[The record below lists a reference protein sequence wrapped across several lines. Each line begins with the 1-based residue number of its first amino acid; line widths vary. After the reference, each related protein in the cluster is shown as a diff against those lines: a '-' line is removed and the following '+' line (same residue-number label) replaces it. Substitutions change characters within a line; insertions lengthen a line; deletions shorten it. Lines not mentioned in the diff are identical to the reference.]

1 LFTGGQ
7 NDGESVFGEKQY
19 DGALMLNL
27 KEIFSGKKSL
37 VGLDIGSSS
46 LKLAEI
52 ISTSRGYILNRFLQ
66 VPLPKGIISDGVL
79 ADSNALS
86 LKIKELF
93 RHSGCRSKGIVTS
106 LAGNS
111 VIIKKVTLE
120 QMNENELR
128 DLIHDEAGKYLPF
141 ENMDDVNYDFQILG
155 DNSYNPN
162 QMDIIIVAAKKDV
175 VNSYLEAVTAAGL
188 NVMIMDVAPFVLE
201 SMYEANYEFDNEE
214 MAVIINI
221 GASTTGI
228 NVLKGG
234 TSIFTRDFTL
244 AGNSITESLQEKYKV
259 TFEEAEKLKIEGIP
273 DGSDGDNLDLKNSI
287 LDFAQPLC
295 MEIERSID
303 YFRSTYG
310 GEYIKQV
317 LLSGGSANIYNLAK
331 NLSEKLNV
339 KTELINPFLK
349 ISYNKRHI
357 DVKNLESI
365 KPIAATA
372 IGLGLRKMGDK
383 K

>member
-1 LFTGGQ
+1 
-7 NDGESVFGEKQY
+7 
-19 DGALMLNL
+19 MLNL
-27 KEIFSGKKSL
+27 KEIFSGKKKL

-52 ISTSRGYILNRFLQ
+52 ISSSRGYVLNRFLQ
-66 VPLPKGIISDGVL
+66 TPLPRGVITDGVL
-79 ADSNALS
+79 ADPSALT

-93 RHSGCRSKGIVTS
+93 RNSGCGRKGIVTS

-111 VIIKKVTLE
+111 VIIKKVTLDQISE
-120 QMNENELR
+120 AELR

-141 ENMDDVNYDFQILG
+141 DNMDDVNYDFQILG

-162 QMDIIIVAAKKDV
+162 QMDIIIVAAKKDM
-175 VNSYLEAVTAAGL
+175 VNSYLEAITAAGL

-201 SMYEANYEFDNEE
+201 SVYESNYEFDNDEIV
-214 MAVIINI
+214 VIINI

-234 TSIFTRDFTL
+234 MSIFTRDFAL
-244 AGNSITESLQEKYKV
+244 AGNTITESLQEKYKM
-259 TFEEAEKLKIEGIP
+259 TFEEAEKIKIEGIP

-287 LDFAQPLC
+287 LDFAQPICL
-295 MEIERSID
+295 EIERSID
-303 YFRSTYG
+303 YFRSTFG
-310 GEYIKQV
+310 GEYIKHV
-317 LLSGGSANIYNLAK
+317 LLAGGSAGIYNLTK

-339 KTELINPFLK
+339 KTEIINPFFK
-349 ISYNKRHI
+349 IGYNKRKI
-357 DVKNLESI
+357 DINKLESI
-365 KPIAATA
+365 KPVAATA

-383 K
+383 

>member
-1 LFTGGQ
+1 
-7 NDGESVFGEKQY
+7 
-19 DGALMLNL
+19 MLNL
-27 KEIFSGKKSL
+27 KEIFSSQKKL

-52 ISTSRGYILNRFLQ
+52 ISSSRGHVLNRFLQ
-66 VPLPKGIISDGVL
+66 IPLPKGIIVDGVL

-93 RHSGCRSKGIVTS
+93 RNSGCGSKGIITS

-111 VIIKKVTLE
+111 VIIKKVTLD
-120 QMNENELR
+120 QINETELR

-141 ENMDDVNYDFQILG
+141 DNMDDVNYDFQILG

-162 QMDIIIVAAKKDV
+162 QMDIIIVAAKKDM

-201 SMYEANYEFDNEE
+201 SVYEANYEFDNDEIV
-214 MAVIINI
+214 VIINI

-234 TSIFTRDFTL
+234 MSIFTRDFAL

-259 TFEEAEKLKIEGIP
+259 TFEEAEKIKIDGIP
-273 DGSDGDNLDLKNSI
+273 DGSDGDNLDLKNNI
-287 LDFAQPLC
+287 LDFAQPICL
-295 MEIERSID
+295 EIERSID
-303 YFRSTYG
+303 YFRSTFG
-310 GEYIKQV
+310 GEYIKRI
-317 LLSGGSANIYNLAK
+317 LLAGGSAGIYNLTK
-331 NLSEKLNV
+331 SLSEKLSV
-339 KTELINPFLK
+339 KTELINPLLK
-349 ISYNKRHI
+349 IGYNKRKI
-357 DVKNLESI
+357 DVNRLESI
-365 KPIAATA
+365 KPVAATA

-383 K
+383 

>member
-1 LFTGGQ
+1 
-7 NDGESVFGEKQY
+7 
-19 DGALMLNL
+19 MLNL
-27 KEIFSGKKSL
+27 KEIFSGQKKL

-52 ISTSRGYILNRFLQ
+52 ISSSRGYVLNRFLQ
-66 VPLPKGIISDGVL
+66 VPLPKGIITDGVL
-79 ADSNALS
+79 ADSNALT

-93 RHSGCRSKGIVTS
+93 RNSGCGRKGIVTS

-111 VIIKKVTLE
+111 VIIKKVTLD
-120 QMNENELR
+120 QINETELR

-141 ENMDDVNYDFQILG
+141 DNMDDVNYDFQILG

-162 QMDIIIVAAKKDV
+162 QMDIIIVAAKKDM

-201 SMYEANYEFDNEE
+201 SVYESNYEFDNDEIV
-214 MAVIINI
+214 VIINI

-234 TSIFTRDFTL
+234 MSIFTRDFAL

-259 TFEEAEKLKIEGIP
+259 TFEEAEKIKIDGIP
-273 DGSDGDNLDLKNSI
+273 DGSDGDNLDLKNTI
-287 LDFAQPLC
+287 LDFAQPICL
-295 MEIERSID
+295 EIERSID
-303 YFRSTYG
+303 YFRSTFG
-310 GEYIKQV
+310 GEYIKHI
-317 LLSGGSANIYNLAK
+317 LIAGGSAGIYILTK
-331 NLSEKLNV
+331 DLSEKLNV
-339 KTELINPFLK
+339 KTEIINPFVK
-349 ISYNKRHI
+349 IGYNKRKI
-357 DVKNLESI
+357 DVNKLESI
-365 KPIAATA
+365 KPVAATA

-383 K
+383 

>member
-1 LFTGGQ
+1 
-7 NDGESVFGEKQY
+7 
-19 DGALMLNL
+19 MLNL
-27 KEIFSGKKSL
+27 KEIFSGQKKL

-52 ISTSRGYILNRFLQ
+52 IGSSRGYVLNRFLHI
-66 VPLPKGIISDGVL
+66 PLPKGIITDGVL
-79 ADSNALS
+79 ADPNALT

-93 RHSGCRSKGIVTS
+93 RNSGCGRKGIVTS

-111 VIIKKVTLE
+111 VIIKKVTLD
-120 QMNENELR
+120 QINETELR

-141 ENMDDVNYDFQILG
+141 DNMDDVNYDFQILG

-162 QMDIIIVAAKKDV
+162 QMDIIIVAAKKDM

-201 SMYEANYEFDNEE
+201 SVYESNYEFDNSEIV
-214 MAVIINI
+214 VIINI

-234 TSIFTRDFTL
+234 MSIFTRDFAL

-259 TFEEAEKLKIEGIP
+259 TFEEAEKIKIDGIP
-273 DGSDGDNLDLKNSI
+273 DASDGDNLDLKNSI
-287 LDFAQPLC
+287 LDFAQPICL
-295 MEIERSID
+295 EIERSID
-303 YFRSTYG
+303 YFRSTFG
-310 GEYIKQV
+310 GEFIKHV
-317 LLSGGSANIYNLAK
+317 LLAGGSAGIYNLTK
-331 NLSEKLNV
+331 DLSEKLNV
-339 KTELINPFLK
+339 KTEIINPFFK
-349 ISYNKRHI
+349 IGYNKRKI
-357 DVKNLESI
+357 DVNKLESI
-365 KPIAATA
+365 KTVAATA

-383 K
+383 

>member
-1 LFTGGQ
+1 
-7 NDGESVFGEKQY
+7 
-19 DGALMLNL
+19 MLDL
-27 KEIFSGKKSL
+27 KEIFSGTKKL

-52 ISTSRGYILNRFLQ
+52 ISNSRGYVLNRFLQ
-66 VPLPKGIISDGVL
+66 LPLPKGIIVDGVL

-93 RHSGCRSKGIVTS
+93 RHSGCRGKGIVTS
-106 LAGNS
+106 LGGNS
-111 VIIKKVTLE
+111 VIIKKVTLDQISE
-120 QMNENELR
+120 TELR

-141 ENMDDVNYDFQILG
+141 DNMDDVNYDFQILG

-175 VNSYLEAVTAAGL
+175 VNSYLEAIAAAGL

-201 SMYEANYEFDNEE
+201 STYEANYEFDSDE
-214 MAVIINI
+214 MVVLINI
-221 GASTTGI
+221 GASATGI
-228 NVLKGG
+228 NVVKGG
-234 TSIFTRDFTL
+234 MSIFTRDFAL
-244 AGNSITESLQEKYKV
+244 AGNAITESLKEKYGV
-259 TFEEAEKLKIEGIP
+259 TFEEAEKIKIEGIP

-295 MEIERSID
+295 LEIERSID
-303 YFRSTYG
+303 YFRSTFG
-310 GEYIKQV
+310 GEYIQHI
-317 LLSGGSANIYNLAK
+317 LLAGGSANIYNLTK
-331 NLSEKLNV
+331 NLSEKINV

-349 ISYNKRHI
+349 IGYNKRNI
-357 DVKNLESI
+357 DAKKMESI
-365 KPIAATA
+365 RLIAATA

-383 K
+383 